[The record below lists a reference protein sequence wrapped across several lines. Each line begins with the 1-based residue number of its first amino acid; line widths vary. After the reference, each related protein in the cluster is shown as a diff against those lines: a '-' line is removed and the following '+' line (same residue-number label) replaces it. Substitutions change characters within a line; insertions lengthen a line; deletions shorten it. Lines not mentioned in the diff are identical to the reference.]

1 MLSINTNI
9 SSLIA
14 QPFSLLSK
22 GEDAVVLVQTS
33 YKFFT
38 QLSSWAKQS
47 ELVSV
52 VEKEGVHPVR
62 EDKEVLCYQ

>member
-1 MLSINTNI
+1 MLSINTNL

-33 YKFFT
+33 YKCG
-38 QLSSWAKQS
+38 
-47 ELVSV
+47 
-52 VEKEGVHPVR
+52 EGVHPVR